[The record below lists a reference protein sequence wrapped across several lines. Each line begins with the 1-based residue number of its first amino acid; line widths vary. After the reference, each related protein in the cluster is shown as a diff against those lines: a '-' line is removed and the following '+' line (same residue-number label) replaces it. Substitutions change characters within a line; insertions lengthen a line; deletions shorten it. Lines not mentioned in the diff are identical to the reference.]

1 MFENWISILLCFLK
15 KKSVCFC
22 LPFLFLSKSEN
33 FKRKSRNL
41 LLTMY
46 GNSYD
51 LDKRPCLVLVF
62 LYHFTYISGNG
73 WIKTKRVV
81 QSWYTIV
88 IFFCPNFSQKI
99 RFSPHNNILC
109 LFESLR
115 EPKKNCQLYLKRF
128 GPMHINIFIVA
139 PLLCTHSKFYTWLQQ
154 NGLHFENCCQN
165 ARNFKV
171 QCREVLWS
179 KFVFKKIDK
188 IRMKDKKFGSI
199 IY

>member
-1 MFENWISILLCFLK
+1 M
-15 KKSVCFC
+15 
-22 LPFLFLSKSEN
+22 SEN

-41 LLTMY
+41 LLTLY
-46 GNSYD
+46 ENNYD
-51 LDKRPCLVLVF
+51 LDKRPWLVLVF
-62 LYHFTYISGNG
+62 LYHFTYILGNG
-73 WIKTKRVV
+73 WIKLGPGTKRVVLV

-99 RFSPHNNILC
+99 HFSPHNNILLC

-171 QCREVLWS
+171 QCSLVI
-179 KFVFKKIDK
+179 KIFFQKNRQNSDE
-188 IRMKDKKFGSI
+188 RQRFGSI